1 MLRTTMFCLILLL
14 FASRVPAQRSPL
26 PTEAGLMEITER
38 GRLLVE
44 YDAAAWHST
53 DAVLALQP
61 EKDKLGRYVARK
73 IEGRW
78 KVVYGRLNQAQ
89 DKFLITYEADAAET
103 PEKFT
108 VKKHDR
114 PQEDAAFYLSAAR
127 AIDAALAVFSGK
139 KRSYNA
145 AVLPA
150 NSDQLYVYVYPA
162 QTQAGVYP
170 IGGDVRYLI
179 TADGSTIQET
189 RKLHNTVLDSASPR
203 LLYRQTPR
211 SRGVL
216 RLPGGP
222 RLLTTSHASQEQA
235 RAPRAS
241 PCESSTRCRFL
252 VGTPCHAYGA
262 RRVCPSGISCLYCA
276 AHVCVFK
283 TLRPHFGVSSL
294 A

>member
-38 GRLLVE
+38 GRLLAE

-108 VKKHDR
+108 VKKHDP

-127 AIDAALAVFSGK
+127 AIEAALAVFSGE

-162 QTQAGVYP
+162 QTQADVYP

-179 TADGSTIQET
+179 TAHGSTIQET
-189 RKLHNTVLDSASPR
+189 RKLHNTVLDYQDPFKSGKAKNGDKPEMGVHNHILDDVPEDTDVFFAMTRKPSMPELIVTWEYTYMVYPDGTIKYQGESAK
-203 LLYRQTPR
+203 L
-211 SRGVL
+211 
-216 RLPGGP
+216 
-222 RLLTTSHASQEQA
+222 
-235 RAPRAS
+235 
-241 PCESSTRCRFL
+241 
-252 VGTPCHAYGA
+252 
-262 RRVCPSGISCLYCA
+262 
-276 AHVCVFK
+276 
-283 TLRPHFGVSSL
+283 FGKKKKK
-294 A
+294 